1 MAETADP
8 LPAPTYISTAAN
20 EDDDDEEEEEEEEEE
35 EVEEEEGK
43 DDLRLGLLLKP
54 QLERIR
60 V

>member
-20 EDDDDEEEEEEEEEE
+20 EDDDDDDEEEDEEDD
-35 EVEEEEGK
+35 
-43 DDLRLGLLLKP
+43 DDLRSRPLLKP

>member
-1 MAETADP
+1 MVETADP

-20 EDDDDEEEEEEEEEE
+20 EDDDDDDDEEEEEEGE
-35 EVEEEEGK
+35 

>member
-20 EDDDDEEEEEEEEEE
+20 EDDDDDDDDDDGDEEEDD
-35 EVEEEEGK
+35 